1 MNGTEIFIVIFAVSL
16 LLYGILLI
24 YLSRKNEDEANRQ
37 QNWNFTGE
45 PPSVSVLIACRNEE
59 KNLPSLLS
67 QLDQQNY
74 PSEKTEFILLNDHSE
89 DGTFQI
95 LENWKRAHPERSI
108 QILSLPEALSGKKA
122 ALALGQSVCR
132 SEFQL
137 YTDADCGLPSH
148 WISDMVI
155 AQQNSGADLICGS
168 VVMEPVS
175 IFQAAEALDFS
186 ALIATAAGS
195 LTFGRPS
202 LCNAANY
209 MVSSQALNEANQQ
222 RKDQQIASGD
232 DVFLLHALHSSGK
245 KIAFCRLPEAEVITA
260 NQEGF
265 SAFIQ
270 QRIRWA
276 GKSKSGLSGSNSAL
290 AVLVWLFHLL
300 FLTGLVALIL
310 TKHWNYLL
318 VILAWKTISETLF
331 LEPFQKKK
339 GYRENSGKVW
349 LMQIP
354 YSLYVLIFGVII
366 LFSSGY
372 RWKGRHHSLR

>member
-1 MNGTEIFIVIFAVSL
+1 LILVFAVSL
-16 LLYGILLI
+16 LLYGFLLI
-24 YLSRKNEDEANRQ
+24 YLSRKNEDEANQQ

-95 LENWKRAHPERSI
+95 LEDWKRANPERTI
-108 QILSLPEALSGKKA
+108 QIISLPEDLSGKKA
-122 ALALGQSVCR
+122 ALSLGQSVCKG
-132 SEFQL
+132 EFQL

-175 IFQAAEALDFS
+175 VFQAAQALDFS

-195 LTFGRPS
+195 LTLGRPS

-209 MVSSQALNEANQQ
+209 LVSSQALTEANQQ
-222 RKDQQIASGD
+222 RKDHQIASGD
-232 DVFLLHALHSSGK
+232 DVFLLHTLHSEGR
-245 KIAFCRLPEAEVITA
+245 KIAFCRLPMAEVTTA
-260 NQEGF
+260 SEDDFNT
-265 SAFIQ
+265 FIQ

-276 GKSKSGLSGSNSAL
+276 GKSKSGLSGSNSLL

-300 FLTGLVALIL
+300 FLTGLVAVLL

-331 LEPFQKKK
+331 LEPFLKKK

-354 YSLYVLIFGVII
+354 YSLYVLVFGVIV

>member
-1 MNGTEIFIVIFAVSL
+1 MSL
-16 LLYGILLI
+16 VLYGILLI

-67 QLDQQNY
+67 QLEQQNY
-74 PSEKTEFILLNDHSE
+74 QSEKTEFILVNDHSE
-89 DGTFQI
+89 DGTFQQ
-95 LENWKRAHPERSI
+95 LENWKRANPERSI

-137 YTDADCGLPSH
+137 YTDADCLLPCH

-155 AQQNSGADLICGS
+155 AQQNSGADLVCGS

-175 IFQAAEALDFS
+175 MFQAAEALDFS

-245 KIAFCRLPEAEVITA
+245 KIAFCRLPEAEIITA

-276 GKSKSGLSGSNSAL
+276 GKSKSGLRGSNSAL

-331 LEPFQKKK
+331 LEPFLKKK
-339 GYRENSGKVW
+339 GYQENSGKVW

-354 YSLYVLIFGVII
+354 YSLYVLIFGVIV

>member
-1 MNGTEIFIVIFAVSL
+1 M
-16 LLYGILLI
+16 YGFLLI
-24 YLSRKNEDEANRQ
+24 YLSRKNEDEAKRQ

-74 PSEKTEFILLNDHSE
+74 PSEKTDFILINDHSE

-95 LENWKRAHPERSI
+95 LEDWKRANPERAI
-108 QILSLPEALSGKKA
+108 QIISLPEDLSGKKA
-122 ALALGQSVCR
+122 ALSLGQPVCL

-137 YTDADCGLPSH
+137 YTDADCQLPFH

-175 IFQAAEALDFS
+175 VFQTAEALDFS

-195 LTFGRPS
+195 LAFGRPS

-222 RKDQQIASGD
+222 RKDLQIASGD

-276 GKSKSGLSGSNSAL
+276 GKSKSGLSGSNSLL

-300 FLTGLVALIL
+300 FLTGLIAVIL

-331 LEPFQKKK
+331 LEPFLKKK
-339 GYRENSGKVW
+339 GCRENSSKVW

-354 YSLYVLIFGVII
+354 YSLYVLVFGVIV

-372 RWKGRHHSLR
+372 QWKGRHHSLR

>member
-1 MNGTEIFIVIFAVSL
+1 MSL
-16 LLYGILLI
+16 VLYGILLI

-67 QLDQQNY
+67 QLEQQNY
-74 PSEKTEFILLNDHSE
+74 PFEKTGFILINDHSE
-89 DGTFQI
+89 DGTFPL
-95 LENWKRAHPERSI
+95 LENWKRAHPESAI
-108 QILSLPEALSGKKA
+108 QIISLPEGLSGKKS

-137 YTDADCGLPSH
+137 YTDADCQLPIH

-155 AQQNSGADLICGS
+155 AQQNSGADLVCGS

-175 IFQAAEALDFS
+175 MFQAAEALDIS

-265 SAFIQ
+265 SAFIE

-276 GKSKSGLSGSNSAL
+276 GKSKSGLRGSNSLL

-318 VILAWKTISETLF
+318 IILAWKTISETLF
-331 LEPFQKKK
+331 LEPFLKKK

-354 YSLYVLIFGVII
+354 YSLYILIFGVIV